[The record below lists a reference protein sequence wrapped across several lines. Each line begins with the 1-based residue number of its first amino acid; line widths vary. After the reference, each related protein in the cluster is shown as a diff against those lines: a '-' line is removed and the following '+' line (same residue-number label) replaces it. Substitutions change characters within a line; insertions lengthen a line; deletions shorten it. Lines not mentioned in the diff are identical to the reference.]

1 VRGKVHFHHMT
12 ASKRKMLYLQKNY
25 TPKYQFKHIPTNM
38 MTEIFVIWWDD
49 SNHYCRN
56 YSKTRFYILITSY

>member
-1 VRGKVHFHHMT
+1 MT

-38 MTEIFVIWWDD
+38 MTEIFVIGGMIVIIIVVIIVKLGFI
-49 SNHYCRN
+49 S
-56 YSKTRFYILITSY
+56 